1 MNRSHSTDAS
11 DILPHFWLCLFQRW
25 QLVVTEF
32 NILCRSDE
40 QCLWFSWMQHAF
52 ECGLLSLFHS
62 LSLPFRGFPGGSA
75 GKELACN
82 VGDLCLIPGLGRSP
96 GGGKGSLPQYSC
108 LEHPVD
114 RGTWRAAV
122 HGVSKSQTRL
132 NGFHL
137 GRLTKPPPPLGSEI
151 GPLRLLFWV
160 PPTGNTQGLFFLFF

>member
-1 MNRSHSTDAS
+1 MPEPVESWPFFIPANSSG
-11 DILPHFWLCLFQRW
+11 LQRYSFF
-25 QLVVTEF
+25 LARVVRLT
-32 NILCRSDE
+32 C
-40 QCLWFSWMQHAF
+40 
-52 ECGLLSLFHS
+52 FH
-62 LSLPFRGFPGGSA
+62 GDSA
-75 GKELACN
+75 GKESACN

-160 PPTGNTQGLFFLFF
+160 PPTGNTQGLFFLFS

>member
-62 LSLPFRGFPGGSA
+62 LSLPFRGFPGGSS

-82 VGDLCLIPGLGRSP
+82 VGDLCLIPELERSP
-96 GGGKGSLPQYSC
+96 GEGKGYPLQYSG
-108 LEHPVD
+108 LENSMNCI
-114 RGTWRAAV
+114 V
-122 HGVSKSQTRL
+122 HGVAKSQTWL
-132 NGFHL
+132 SDFHSSL
-137 GRLTKPPPPLGSEI
+137 YLPILSHSVVCQA
-151 GPLRLLFWV
+151 LD
-160 PPTGNTQGLFFLFF
+160 